1 MPGDI
6 ARWWEQDILHSLVRR
21 GIHLGPQNIA
31 GKFSGFTEA
40 WVQEDFPARSL
51 KELMQLVYDD
61 EGDSTT
67 TSPTSVSS
75 LRPLLEQPPNR

>member
-1 MPGDI
+1 MI
-6 ARWWEQDILHSLVRR
+6 E
-21 GIHLGPQNIA
+21 
-31 GKFSGFTEA
+31 SGEFPESSS
-40 WVQEDFPARSL
+40 PARSL